1 MDTEVNDTELAAR
14 LRRLDAGSSDSAPA
28 YDYQGVLARRAAR
41 DARARRRSVL
51 ARGAA
56 LGVVVALVGAS
67 AWRLDVDRQQKVVKA
82 DPVTAPAPV
91 HETEPR
97 IVRADTYLAVAALE
111 DHIASIDDALN
122 VARAYSPRGEEVA
135 RLERTRAELL
145 DSYAQVRYAELVSA
159 NF

>member
-1 MDTEVNDTELAAR
+1 MVELNDSDLA
-14 LRRLDAGSSDSAPA
+14 LQLKRLDAGGAERAPA
-28 YDYQGVLARRAAR
+28 YDYEGLLRRQAAR
-41 DARARRRSVL
+41 EVRARRRSVRV
-51 ARGAA
+51 RGAA
-56 LGVVVALVGAS
+56 VALVVALVGAS
-67 AWRLDVDRQQKVVKA
+67 FWRLDDRAVAPPAGGEPTVQQG
-82 DPVTAPAPV
+82 PS
-91 HETEPR
+91 EPR

>member
-1 MDTEVNDTELAAR
+1 MDTEVNDMELAAR
-14 LRRLDAGSSDSAPA
+14 LKRLDAGTTQAAPDF
-28 YDYQGVLARRAAR
+28 DYQGLLYRHAVRK
-41 DARARRRSVL
+41 ARAGRRLAV

-56 LGVVVALVGAS
+56 VALFVALLGAS
-67 AWRLDVDRQQKVVKA
+67 FWRLDEKA
-82 DPVTAPAPV
+82 GAPQIAQTSPQPAGA
-91 HETEPR
+91 HDLEPR

-122 VARAYSPRGEEVA
+122 MARAYSPRGEEVA

-145 DSYAQVRYAELVSA
+145 DSYAQVRYAQLVSA

>member
-1 MDTEVNDTELAAR
+1 METEVNDSELIAR
-14 LRRLDAGSSDSAPA
+14 LRRLDAAAAEPAPG
-28 YDYQGVLARRAAR
+28 YDYHGLLARRDAR
-41 DARARRRSVL
+41 EARARRGLVL

-56 LGVVVALVGAS
+56 LALVVALVGAS
-67 AWRLDVDRQQKVVKA
+67 FWRLDDHRATPRVAHEDAV
-82 DPVTAPAPV
+82 PARAQDA
-91 HETEPR
+91 EPR

-111 DHIASIDDALN
+111 DHIASLDDALN
-122 VARAYSPRGEEVA
+122 MARAYSPRGEEVA

>member
-14 LRRLDAGSSDSAPA
+14 LRRLESAGAESAPG
-28 YDYQGVLARRAAR
+28 YDYHGLLARRAAR
-41 DARARRRSVL
+41 EARARRRSAA
-51 ARGAA
+51 ARGTA
-56 LGVVVALVGAS
+56 LALVLALVGAS
-67 AWRLDVDRQQKVVKA
+67 AWRLDVDRRQRVVRG
-82 DPVTAPAPV
+82 DAPPPAAA

-122 VARAYSPRGEEVA
+122 VARAYAPRGEEIA